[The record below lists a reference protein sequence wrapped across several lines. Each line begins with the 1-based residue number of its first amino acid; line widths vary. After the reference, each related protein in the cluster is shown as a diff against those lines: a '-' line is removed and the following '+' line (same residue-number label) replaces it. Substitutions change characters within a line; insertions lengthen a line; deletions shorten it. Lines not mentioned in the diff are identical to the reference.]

1 MFVIDPGLDTNI
13 WSSNIIIEKS
23 NISFHS
29 EVNRDNKTLP
39 EFISMKGWYF
49 FILSG
54 ICRKSFG
61 SRKAVGGSYGYEFG
75 KKNLKLN

>member
-1 MFVIDPGLDTNI
+1 M
-13 WSSNIIIEKS
+13 IIEKS

-29 EVNRDNKTLP
+29 EMNRDNKTLP

-54 ICRKSFG
+54 ICRKPYG
-61 SRKAVGGSYGYEFG
+61 TRKEVGESYGNEFG
-75 KKNLKLN
+75 KKTMKLN